1 MPSRGSFLKW
11 LFILKHLQRR
21 HPRDVLH
28 EASRVNPETPFCLLH
43 EYFCHFE
50 QICRLVIQLK
60 AYLPVISSG
69 ARRAES
75 RNLHNDQ
82 GKAGKSIAQD

>member
-1 MPSRGSFLKW
+1 MPSRESFLKW

-28 EASRVNPETPFCLLH
+28 EASRANPETPFCLLH

-50 QICRLVIQLK
+50 QICRIVIQLK
-60 AYLPVISSG
+60 ACLPVISSE

-75 RNLHNDQ
+75 RNLHIVH
-82 GKAGKSIAQD
+82 GKADK